1 MRLILENKE
10 VARAIYVDDDYDSEK
25 LQQYAEIATSFIKTK
40 TGYDFAKEDEIQ
52 PLAKQCAILYVRQ
65 LHFGAEGYNKDHDY
79 SFGITSLLIDLQSIA
94 KERMKV

>member
-10 VARAIYVDDDYDSEK
+10 VARAIYDYDSEK

-40 TGYDFAKEDEIQ
+40 TGYDFAKEDEIE